1 MIDGYRE
8 TSQSFFKVL
17 TSPNVIRSAA
27 SGKLIYLTNEELE
40 NRKIRLKE
48 LWDKTYPDK

>member
-1 MIDGYRE
+1 MINEYRE
-8 TSQSFFKVL
+8 MSQRSFNVL

-48 LWDKTYPDK
+48 LWDKIYPNK